1 MKIFTK
7 RNALVGYL
15 TLKAHSRARRR
26 FMRRQKSRSGLKL
39 VTVLVLAILSVGL
52 LIAFAGVLHRR
63 SRDGEAVEE
72 VAAREDVEIAAVDDL
87 HVAPESISAT

>member
-15 TLKAHSRARRR
+15 TLKAHSRARRH

-39 VTVLVLAILSVGL
+39 ATLVVLGILSVGL
-52 LIAFAGVLHRR
+52 LLAFAGVLHRR
-63 SRDGEAVEE
+63 SREGEPIE
-72 VAAREDVEIAAVDDL
+72 AADVIDEVEIVVGDL
-87 HVAPESISAT
+87 GDAPESIPAT